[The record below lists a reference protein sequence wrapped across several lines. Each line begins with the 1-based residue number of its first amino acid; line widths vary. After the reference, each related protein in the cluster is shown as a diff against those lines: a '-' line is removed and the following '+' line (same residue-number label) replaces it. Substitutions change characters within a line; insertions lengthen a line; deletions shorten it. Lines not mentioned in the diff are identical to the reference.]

1 MLKNKK
7 MFDKVKGTISQFLPT
22 IIAGLILFGIGIVL
36 AGNWHSPTDNPPE
49 GNVPQPLNVGGEWQA
64 KDAPIGFNSVGSGVK
79 GFVNSTRWIGNINGD
94 FVIGAGTKAGGESAQ
109 LSIDPNGLIELKGK
123 DGSRRITN
131 VEDPI
136 KDSDVATK
144 EWVLAQIG
152 GGGGGGFKIMKD
164 SCSCVIGYQNPCK
177 CTASVDCG
185 DGWQIIK
192 GGVGTCL
199 DSGAPIWAKRCAETN
214 AGMGYAGISA
224 GDGRQSSTPISFY
237 ELGSQTAKAT
247 VSGSISYNSAGAA
260 IVVLCAKKAE
270 Q

>member
-152 GGGGGGFKIMKD
+152 GGGGGGFVTVAESDDEKFTKEDYDKVKNFM
-164 SCSCVIGYQNPCK
+164 YE
-177 CTASVDCG
+177 
-185 DGWQIIK
+185 K
-192 GGVGTCL
+192 GGVIVGVVCKRSDEVDTFY
-199 DSGAPIWAKRCAETN
+199 SGHAFISIPL
-214 AGMGYAGISA
+214 GGYFVY
-224 GDGRQSSTPISFY
+224 T
-237 ELGSQTAKAT
+237 LGSGNY
-247 VSGSISYNSAGAA
+247 SF
-260 IVVLCAKKAE
+260 LCTGGCS
-270 Q
+270 

>member
-7 MFDKVKGTISQFLPT
+7 MFDKLKGTISQFLPT

-64 KDAPIGFNSVGSGVK
+64 KDAPIGFNSVGSGHAGSVPT
-79 GFVNSTRWIGNINGD
+79 TRWIGNEGGTLYIS
-94 FVIGAGTKAGGESAQ
+94 AGTKWNTKQQ
-109 LSIDPNGLIELKGK
+109 LSIGM
-123 DGSRRITN
+123 DGVITLLGDDKRITK
-131 VEDPI
+131 VDDPI
-136 KDSDVATK
+136 ENDDVATK
-144 EWVLAQIG
+144 GWVLAQIG

-199 DSGAPIWAKRCAETN
+199 DSGAPIWAKRRAETN
-214 AGMGYAGISA
+214 AGMGYAGISS
-224 GDGRQSSTPISFY
+224 GDVRQSSTPISFY